1 MTPGF
6 GFLRH
11 KLLLSLGFAIA
22 LAGCSEVAESPNA
35 ENNTQTVVQAE
46 TRAPTPILAMGSG
59 FDFYVLALSWSP
71 TYCQSE
77 GKAKGDRNQ
86 CGSDA
91 NFGFIVHGLWPQLES
106 DHPAYCPTRQPD
118 RVPARLGESLFDIVP
133 SMGLIGH
140 MWRKHGTCSGLSQ
153 ADYFKVVRAA
163 RDRVQI
169 PDSFRDMQK
178 TKNFST
184 DEIENA
190 FMTVNPDL
198 KNDGIAAVCAN
209 GRLREIR
216 ICLTDDLRFRTC
228 REVDRSGC
236 QARSLTIPPVR

>member
-1 MTPGF
+1 MTSIF
-6 GFLRH
+6 RFLRH
-11 KLLLSLGFAIA
+11 KLLLPIGFAIV
-22 LAGCSEVAESPNA
+22 LTGCSEAEGTSPS
-35 ENNTQTVVQAE
+35 NTTQKYVQAD
-46 TRAPTPILAMGSG
+46 TNAPTPNLPKGSG

-71 TYCQSE
+71 TYCLSE

-86 CGSDA
+86 CGRNA
-91 NFGFIVHGLWPQLES
+91 EFGFIVHGLWPQLES

-118 RVPARLGESLFDIVP
+118 RVPSRLGENLFDIVP

-163 RDRVQI
+163 SEKVQI
-169 PDSFRDMQK
+169 PKSFRDMQK
-178 TKNFST
+178 SQNYST

-190 FMTVNPDL
+190 FITANPDL
-198 KNDGIAAVCAN
+198 KNDGIAAVCAK
-209 GRLREIR
+209 GRLREVR

-236 QARSLTIPPVR
+236 QARSLTVPPVR